1 MRFLVIGLGNF
12 GRTLA
17 EELTDNG
24 HDVIGVDS
32 LEHRVEEVKD
42 RISVAYSGCIKSFE
56 NQ

>member
-24 HDVIGVDS
+24 HDVIGVDT
-32 LEHRVEEVKD
+32 LEH
-42 RISVAYSGCIKSFE
+42 
-56 NQ
+56 

>member
-12 GRTLA
+12 CRTLA

-24 HDVIGVDS
+24 HDVIGVDT

-42 RISVAYSGCIKSFE
+42 
-56 NQ
+56 